1 MACSPIAEGA
11 TSYFFNSYSQ
21 SLVLHC
27 GANGI
32 GTPNLL
38 PVNRRAQRQV
48 LALQVCKRLFQGF
61 WNRKGDRYRIARGGL
76 DARYR
81 QLVK

>member
-32 GTPNLL
+32 GTPNSNKLYK
-38 PVNRRAQRQV
+38 AIKEFIWFKIH
-48 LALQVCKRLFQGF
+48 VCLIC
-61 WNRKGDRYRIARGGL
+61 Y
-76 DARYR
+76 
-81 QLVK
+81 LVIHIL